1 MPICTGCH
9 GRWRSSASP
18 KAAPPPAWAR
28 TWTAR
33 CVSCRV
39 AIAARSNWC
48 ARCCTGPAWCLWTSP
63 PWAST
68 PRAAAT
74 CARPSNRTCASAA
87 AACCGPPTWSR
98 RPKPPTGC
106 WCCTRAN
113 CWPMARPPPWPPRW
127 AAARWRRRS
136 SAPPPDEPAH
146 VHPPTR
152 SESCPMKTRYFRSCV
167 AGLAPAAAP
176 PFVQAQVQAQGVAY
190 VSSEKD
196 NALTIVD
203 LKTLA
208 VTGTLATCKR
218 PRHLQR
224 SADGQQMLVA
234 CTDSNQADLID
245 LATRKSVGKL
255 PLGAEPEAFDLSPD
269 GKTVWVSSEV
279 ASLVHVIDTASGKVL
294 KNVKVGKRPRR
305 FALTPDGSQL
315 WVTNELA
322 ASVTILSTRDYST
335 LGTLTFQVKGARAAD
350 ITPVGITMTRDGKRA
365 FVALGKANHVAFVDV
380 PARKVTDLVLVGKRA
395 WNVTLDTAEA
405 RLYVVN
411 GLSDDLTVVDVAAA
425 KALKSI
431 AVGRE
436 I

>member
-1 MPICTGCH
+1 
-9 GRWRSSASP
+9 
-18 KAAPPPAWAR
+18 
-28 TWTAR
+28 
-33 CVSCRV
+33 
-39 AIAARSNWC
+39 
-48 ARCCTGPAWCLWTSP
+48 
-63 PWAST
+63 
-68 PRAAAT
+68 
-74 CARPSNRTCASAA
+74 
-87 AACCGPPTWSR
+87 
-98 RPKPPTGC
+98 
-106 WCCTRAN
+106 
-113 CWPMARPPPWPPRW
+113 
-127 AAARWRRRS
+127 
-136 SAPPPDEPAH
+136 
-146 VHPPTR
+146 
-152 SESCPMKTRYFRSCV
+152 MKTRCFRSCV
-167 AGLAPAAAP
+167 AGLALAAALP
-176 PFVQAQVQAQGVAY
+176 LAQAQGVAY

-269 GKTVWVSSEV
+269 GKTIYVSNEDEGALS
-279 ASLVHVIDTASGKVL
+279 VIDVASGKLIRSVEVG
-294 KNVKVGKRPRR
+294 KEPEGVKVS
-305 FALTPDGSQL
+305 PDGKTV

-335 LGTLTFQVKGARAAD
+335 LGTLTFEVKGARAAD

-380 PARKVTDLVLVGKRA
+380 PARKVTDLVLVGMRA
-395 WNVTLDTAEA
+395 WNVTLDKAEA

-431 AVGRE
+431 PVGRVPYMALVVE
-436 I
+436 